1 MDDLKPGDL
10 VRRKSDDLLMEVEHI
25 VETVACCHVVEPFL
39 PQRKLFIALDSLV
52 LEPREAQS

>member
-25 VETVACCHVVEPFL
+25 EDSVACCHVVEPFQ
-39 PQRKLFIALDSLV
+39 PPRKILIALDSLI
-52 LEPREAQS
+52 LEPRELLS